1 MGNELD
7 NLYLDKKSK
16 PNLFESSVSRY
27 SRFLSMVTQRI
38 ETLVRKMLIQSLRE
52 LSSLFRTRK
61 EDSFQISLVLH
72 KK

>member
-52 LSSLFRTRK
+52 LSSLFRTQK